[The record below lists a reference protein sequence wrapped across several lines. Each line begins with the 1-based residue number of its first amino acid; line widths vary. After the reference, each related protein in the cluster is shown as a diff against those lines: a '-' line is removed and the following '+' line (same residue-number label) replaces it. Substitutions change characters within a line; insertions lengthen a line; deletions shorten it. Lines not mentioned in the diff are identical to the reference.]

1 MNETLTIGTFVLGMT
16 QLIKD
21 SGYVQGKM
29 LQLVAV
35 VLGAFAT
42 LASIYYPDVW
52 AQLSGILLAAGI
64 TGTVSFA
71 DEKLEKKAELIN
83 EQRE

>member
-16 QLIKD
+16 QIIKD
-21 SGYVQGKM
+21 SGYVHGKW

-35 VLGAFAT
+35 ALGAFAT
-42 LASIYYPDVW
+42 LVSVYYPEAW
-52 AQLSGILLAAGI
+52 MQLSGILFAAGI
-64 TGTVSFA
+64 TGGVSF
-71 DEKLEKKAELIN
+71 IN